1 MSTWEGVSEFVA
13 VAETE
18 SFTRAGQQLGISTA
32 QVSRQ
37 VRNLEDRLAS
47 KLLYRTTRK
56 VSLTE
61 AGTLYYQ
68 HCRLV
73 LDGLDEAERAVSSLQ
88 GTPRG
93 KIKLTAPVTYGEEV
107 IAPLVNDFLARHPA
121 LSITLHLTNQ
131 TVDLVDGGFDL
142 AIRLGKLRDST
153 LIARKLATRTLHV
166 CGSVQYIR
174 THGRPHS
181 LSELEQHNCL
191 VGSNDFWRFREDGR
205 ERNVRV
211 SGSLHCNSGKSLVD
225 AALRGVG
232 LVQLPDYYVQPHL
245 DDGTLIPMLEQNR
258 EPEEGIWALYPQNRH
273 LSHKVRLLVEHLVN
287 HIGGAGPA
295 QSPI

>member
-1 MSTWEGVSEFVA
+1 MAHWEGVSEFVA

-18 SFTRAGQQLGISTA
+18 SFTQAGRRLGISTA

-61 AGTLYYQ
+61 AGSLYYQ
-68 HCRLV
+68 HCRAV
-73 LDGLDEAERAVSSLQ
+73 LDGLDEAERAITNLQ

-93 KIKLTAPVTYGEEV
+93 RIKLTAPVTYGEDI
-107 IAPLVNDFLARHPA
+107 IAPLVNEFVARYPA
-121 LSITLHLTNQ
+121 LTVSLHLTNQ
-131 TVDLVDGGFDL
+131 TVDLIDGGYDL
-142 AIRLGKLRDST
+142 AIRLGKLQDST

-166 CGSVQYIR
+166 CGSASYIR

-191 VGSNDFWRFREDGR
+191 QGSNDFWRFREQGR
-205 ERNVRV
+205 ERTIRVR
-211 SGSLHCNSGKSLVD
+211 GNLHCNSGKGLVD
-225 AALRGVG
+225 AALKGIG
-232 LVQLPDYYVQPHL
+232 LVQLPDYYVQPYL
-245 DDGTLIPMLEQNR
+245 DDGSLISMLENVR

-273 LSHKVRLLVEHLVN
+273 LSQKVRMLVDHLAAN
-287 HIGGAGPA
+287 IGSA
-295 QSPI
+295 